1 MAARKGQ
8 PILAYKGFDENLRCR
23 NKQYEIGKTYRHRGE
38 VKRCRSGF
46 HACEYPLDI
55 FGYYE
60 PASSRFAVVEL
71 SGKTDR
77 EEDGDTK
84 ICASTIKI
92 KGEIGIPGLVKAAVE
107 YIKER
112 ATEGKETN
120 TGNWSA
126 ATNTGDW
133 SAATNTGDWSAATN
147 TGNRSAATN
156 TGYRSAATNTGNRSA
171 ATNTGNWSAA
181 TNTGDWSAATIENKE
196 GEEGKNK
203 HAVAIA
209 TGYQSKARASL
220 GSAIVCVYRNDDMGL
235 IHIKAA
241 ITGQNGIKPDTFY
254 TLDENGEF
262 IEAND

>member
-133 SAATNTGDWSAATN
+133 SAAT
-147 TGNRSAATN
+147 
-156 TGYRSAATNTGNRSA
+156 
-171 ATNTGNWSAA
+171 
-181 TNTGDWSAATIENKE
+181 IENKE

>member
-120 TGNWSA
+120 TG
-126 ATNTGDW
+126 DW
-133 SAATNTGDWSAATN
+133 SAATNTGE
-147 TGNRSAATN
+147 
-156 TGYRSAATNTGNRSA
+156 RSAATNTGNR
-171 ATNTGNWSAA
+171 
-181 TNTGDWSAATIENKE
+181 SAATIENKE

-220 GSAIVCVYRNDDMGL
+220 GSAIVCVYRNDDMEL